1 MWLNTFDHVAQ
12 DVYEPELWRVIPYLL
27 CISLIG
33 IFILLQL
40 RKRFIVDYALPYPS
54 GTASGVLI
62 NSLHKIGDKT
72 AGRQVP
78 TNHCPCE
85 SWLQMCPTW
94 SYEVL
99 LCSVANCKSRRK
111 VLSAQRILSDMHDCG
126 AADANTVHMG
136 VLFFW
141 LLLLQVVL

>member
-1 MWLNTFDHVAQ
+1 MYSIGGFLAIISDVDNNSSTHFFVIIVICGCVVQ
-12 DVYEPELWRVIPYLL
+12 DVFDPELWRVIPYLL

-72 AGRQVP
+72 AGRQVGFP
-78 TNHCPCE
+78 SPHLPF
-85 SWLQMCPTW
+85 LHLPLA
-94 SYEVL
+94 VL
-99 LCSVANCKSRRK
+99 RGFCAAL
-111 VLSAQRILSDMHDCG
+111 LSERVMTGL
-126 AADANTVHMG
+126 
-136 VLFFW
+136 
-141 LLLLQVVL
+141 